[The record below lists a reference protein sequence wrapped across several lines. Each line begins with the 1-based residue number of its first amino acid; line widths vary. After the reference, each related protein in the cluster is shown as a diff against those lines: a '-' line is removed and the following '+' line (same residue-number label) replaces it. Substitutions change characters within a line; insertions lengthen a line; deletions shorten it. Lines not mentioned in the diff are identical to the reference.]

1 MGVSFSRSVKFGPL
15 RVNFSTRSVGLSA
28 GVRGARVSVG
38 PRGTY
43 VSLGAGGF
51 RYRAKVGGAQR
62 VPATP
67 SPSEAPATAS
77 PALAPSVDP
86 GRIHTASVAELA
98 ESSPD
103 SVLREIQDRVHRF
116 DWFMAYAIAVGAVAL
131 SQLSS
136 PGILFAGL
144 IVAGVPGYF
153 LYAWNRERKTA
164 RLIYDVDDQ
173 ELLYRL
179 SVCNAAGEAL
189 SKPTRLWHIYSS
201 LATSDWKRN
210 AGASA
215 LIRRTNTACRAG
227 SLTGIELNIEPW
239 CVAVGPQQFL
249 FLPDRILVHERRRFA
264 ALPYESLVAQFEVT
278 RFIEEAP
285 VPNDAR
291 QVDTTW
297 RFVNKS
303 GGPDRRFNNN
313 RQFPV
318 MEYGRLTLTSSHGLT
333 VIVESSNPSATLKA
347 QQAIQHLRE
356 VALRS
361 PEHGLVTPM
370 AEPVQVTSP
379 GSRTIPTSQSEA
391 TCLRSFA
398 VVLRY
403 IAAADR
409 KLSEPELEFISHAI
423 ARFSTRSTDVQL
435 IMDSFHSM
443 RSDSA
448 EARRAVLALVRDAP
462 AIANSMPAL
471 VHELAGVDGRVTPKE
486 RERLA
491 EVTSWLTSTLRN
503 SA

>member
-1 MGVSFSRSVKFGPL
+1 MGISFSRSVKFGPL
-15 RVNFSTRSVGLSA
+15 RVNFSTRGVGLSA

-43 VSLGAGGF
+43 VSLGAAGF
-51 RYRAKVGGAQR
+51 RYRAKVGGSQR
-62 VPATP
+62 APAAP
-67 SPSEAPATAS
+67 GPSETPATAS
-77 PALAPSVDP
+77 TALAPSFDP

-103 SVLREIQDRVHRF
+103 AVLRDIQDRVHRF
-116 DWFMAYAIAVGAVAL
+116 DWFIAYVIAAGVVAL

-136 PGILFAGL
+136 TGILLAWL
-144 IVAGVPGYF
+144 VVAGVPGYF
-153 LYAWNRERKTA
+153 VYAWNRERKTA
-164 RLIYDVDDQ
+164 RLIYDVDNQ

-189 SKPTRLWHIYSS
+189 SKPIRLWHIYSS

-227 SLTGIELNIEPW
+227 SLAGIELNIEPW
-239 CVAVGPQQFL
+239 CVAVGPQQLL

-264 ALPYESLVAQFEVT
+264 ALPYESLVAHFEVT
-278 RFIEEAP
+278 RFIEEDPVAP
-285 VPNDAR
+285 DAR

-297 RFVNKS
+297 RFVNKA

-313 RQFPV
+313 RQLPV

-333 VIVESSNPSATLKA
+333 VILESSNPSATQKA
-347 QQAIQHLRE
+347 HQALQCLRA
-356 VALRS
+356 VALRQ
-361 PEHGLVTPM
+361 PEQGSTDPM
-370 AEPVQVTSP
+370 AEPVQVRSP
-379 GSRTIPTSQSEA
+379 ESRTIPTSQSQEA
-391 TCLRSFA
+391 CLRSLA

-409 KLSEPELEFISHAI
+409 KLSDPELEYISRAI
-423 ARFSTRSTDVQL
+423 TRFSTRPADAQL
-435 IMDSFHSM
+435 IMGAFHSM
-443 RSDSA
+443 RSDRT
-448 EARRAVLALVRDAP
+448 EAQRAVLSLVRDAP
-462 AIANSMPAL
+462 SIANSVPAL
-471 VHELAGVDGRVTPKE
+471 LQELAGVDGRVTPKE
-486 RERLA
+486 RDRLG
-491 EVTSWLTSTLRN
+491 EVTSWLSSTLQD